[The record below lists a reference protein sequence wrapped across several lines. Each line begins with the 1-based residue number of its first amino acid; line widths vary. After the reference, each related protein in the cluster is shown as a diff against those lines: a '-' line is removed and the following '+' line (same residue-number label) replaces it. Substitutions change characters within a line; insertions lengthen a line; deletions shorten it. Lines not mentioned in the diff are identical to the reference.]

1 MPKFVIF
8 TLVAPMGAFG
18 DLAGHERRH
27 SAEWPGRSALLG
39 LVGAALGVRRDD
51 AVGQEALGR
60 WRTAVS
66 VLSRGVVIRDFH
78 TVQTVPNSRIRRPTT
93 RRHALSKLTS
103 KDTPVVTFR
112 DYRSDCAFGVALWGC
127 NGTEDVKD
135 ALARPQFTLYMG
147 RKSCPL
153 SAPMAPEVVDAGSE
167 IEALARIKVPP
178 FLSLNPAQPLLVAS
192 DGPLDGGRQEI
203 RWDEPLDRSY
213 WHFGP
218 RTVHICRPV
227 AIEEGG

>member
-1 MPKFVIF
+1 MRKFVIF

-18 DLAGHERRH
+18 DLAGHEIRH

-51 AVGQEALGR
+51 AAGQQALGR
-60 WRTAVS
+60 WRVAAS
-66 VLSRGVVIRDFH
+66 VLSRGVVFRDFH
-78 TVQTVPNSRIRRPTT
+78 TVQTVPTSRIKRPAT
-93 RRHALSKLTS
+93 RRDALKALTRD
-103 KDTPVVTFR
+103 DTPVVTFR

-127 NGTEDVKD
+127 NGTADVQD

-153 SAPMAPEVVDAGSE
+153 SAPMAPQVINAESE
-167 IEALARIKVPP
+167 IEALARIKMPP
-178 FLSLNPAQPLLVAS
+178 FLSLDPAQPLLVAS
-192 DGPLDGGRQEI
+192 DEPLDGGRQQI

-227 AIEEGG
+227 AIEEGK